1 MASIPVIVIDPDKS
15 SRDDIEKYLKD
26 MEHVSVSGTAGD
38 LASGYEMVI
47 RSKPMVVIMEID
59 SDQKQ
64 AFDLIGQITKN
75 YPGTCV
81 FATSADNSSDT
92 ILKAMRSG
100 CTEYLLRPVS
110 GHDLANSLGKVGR
123 LMVQRPAPAAAI
135 EKGKVIACFSPKGGV
150 GNTTVATNLAVSLHQ
165 ASQKPVVLVDLDLEG
180 GDTTMFLNLKTKYTI
195 SDVTTNITRLDQAFL
210 QGVLSRHSSG
220 IHLLAEPQRVEEAET
235 ITPGQVREVLELL
248 RTMFTYVIVDT
259 EIGYGERN
267 LAAFDTSDLVL
278 LVGILSLPSLKNIQK
293 ALDVFVR
300 LGYDTNKV
308 KLVINRHLRKGEISV
323 TDAEKALNYKAFT
336 QIPNDYTNVM
346 ASINRGMPLTL
357 FAPHSD
363 ISRSFKELANQT
375 RLFLTDSAKRRGA
388 FA

>member
-1 MASIPVIVIDPDKS
+1 MSSISVVVIDPEQG
-15 SRDDIEKYLKD
+15 SRKEIEKLLKD
-26 MEHVSVSGTAGD
+26 IDHVTLAGVAED
-38 LASGYEMVI
+38 MASGYEMVV

-59 SDQKQ
+59 TDPEQ

-81 FATSADNSSDT
+81 FATSADTSSDT

-100 CTEYLLRPVS
+100 CTEYILRPVAVQ
-110 GHDLANSLGKVGR
+110 DLMNSLGKVGR
-123 LMVQRPAPAAAI
+123 LMVQRPAAPVT
-135 EKGKVIACFSPKGGV
+135 EKGKIISCFSPKGGV

-210 QGVLSRHSSG
+210 QGVLSKHSSG
-220 IHLLAEPQRVEEAET
+220 IYLLAEPQRVEEAET
-235 ITPGQVREVLELL
+235 ITPGQVREVLDLL
-248 RTMFTYVIVDT
+248 KTMFSYVVVDT

-267 LAAFDTSDLVL
+267 LAAFDAADLIL

-308 KLVINRHLRKGEISV
+308 KLVINRHLRKGEISSQ
-323 TDAEKALNYKAFT
+323 DAEKALNYKAFLE
-336 QIPNDYTNVM
+336 IPNDYNNVM
-346 ASINRGMPLTL
+346 SSINRGMPLTL

-363 ISRSFKELANQT
+363 ISRSFKELANQA
-375 RLFLTDSAKRRGA
+375 RLFLSDTSKRRA
-388 FA
+388 LV

>member
-1 MASIPVIVIDPDKS
+1 MASIQVIVIDRDKG
-15 SRDDIEKYLKD
+15 SRDDIEKFLKEMD
-26 MEHVSVSGTAGD
+26 HVILAGTAGD
-38 LASGYEMVI
+38 LASGYELVV
-47 RSKPMVVIMEID
+47 RTKPMVVIMDID
-59 SDQKQ
+59 SDTEQ
-64 AFDLIGQITKN
+64 AFGLIAQITKN

-81 FATSADNSSDT
+81 FATSSDNSSDT

-100 CTEYLLRPVS
+100 CTEYLLRPVVS
-110 GHDLANSLGKVGR
+110 HDLANSLGKVGR
-123 LMVQRPAPAAAI
+123 LMVQRPAAAVT
-135 EKGKVIACFSPKGGV
+135 EKGKIVACFSPKGGV

-210 QGVLSRHSSG
+210 QGVLSKHSSG

-248 RTMFTYVIVDT
+248 RSMFSYVVVDT

-267 LAAFDTSDLVL
+267 LAAFDSADLVL

-300 LGYDTNKV
+300 LGYDVNKV
-308 KLVINRHLRKGEISV
+308 KLVINRHLRKGEITV
-323 TDAEKALNYKAFT
+323 TDAEKALNYKAFS
-336 QIPNDYTNVM
+336 QIPNDYNNVM

-357 FAPHSD
+357 LAPHSD
-363 ISRSFKELANQT
+363 ISQSFKELANQT
-375 RLFLTDSAKRRGA
+375 RHFLADTTKRRET
-388 FA
+388 FV